1 MNSKNIVI
9 GVLIL
14 TTIAGGIYGWQQR
27 RRASDL
33 EAQNLKLAQAAAKRA
48 TRDAQ
53 QQHSHSSAPA
63 PDDTGAAPAQ
73 KADASSKKAA
83 AELARA
89 KWEQARQSP
98 QVKQIMA
105 MRQRAKLDEDYA
117 PLFKTL
123 NLAPDQLEKFKDL
136 LVDRQNAEHDVRT
149 VAQEQ
154 GLNRHNSADRSEID
168 QLIDQA
174 QADVDNNIRAAIGQD
189 KFAQYQYYEDTGDQR
204 DVVDQ
209 IDQSLSYTSAPLTP
223 EQNAQLVALLARN
236 APQDNTHDHSPSIT
250 NQVINDAQSFLSPEQ
265 IDALRQ
271 RQALQAGHQQMHQM
285 MHQKQK

>member
-1 MNSKNIVI
+1 MNSKSTLI
-9 GVLIL
+9 GILIL
-14 TTIAGGIYGWQQR
+14 TTMAGGIYGWQQR
-27 RRASDL
+27 QRASDL
-33 EAQNLKLAQAAAKRA
+33 EAQNLKLTQAAARRA

-53 QQHSHSSAPA
+53 QQHSRSDAPA
-63 PDDTGAAPAQ
+63 PADTDAASAQ
-73 KADASSKKAA
+73 KADAATKKTASSSHD
-83 AELARA
+83 
-89 KWEQARQSP
+89 KWQVMSQSP
-98 QVKQIMA
+98 QGRQIMA

-136 LVDRQNAEHDVRT
+136 LVDRQNAERDVRA

-174 QADVDNNIRAAIGQD
+174 QADVDNNIIAAIGQD
-189 KFAQYQYYEDTGDQR
+189 KFAQYQYYDQTGDQR

-209 IDQSLSYTSAPLTP
+209 IEQSLSYTSTPLTP

-236 APQDNTHDHSPSIT
+236 ASQDNTHDHSPSIT

-271 RQALQAGHQQMHQM
+271 RQALQTGRQQMKQM
-285 MHQKQK
+285 LQQRQKQ